1 MTVQSMASSEPV
13 DHLELG
19 WGSGAL
25 APESRA
31 AMGRF
36 LDDAA
41 S

>member
-1 MTVQSMASSEPV
+1 MTVQSTAGSEPV
-13 DHLELG
+13 DHLELS
-19 WGSGAL
+19 WGSGVL

-31 AMGRF
+31 AMRRL